1 MVTRTKKIFVGG
13 LSAPTTLEDV
23 KSYFEQFGPVSTGNL
38 LICLKSAERIGPT
51 GGQCVAKE
59 SIVVVVRL
67 LADKQNKLEIP
78 AAKSFFAASLFGAN
92 NGRRRT
98 LLLSHSKGKQ
108 RHRIIAA
115 TLCNESSSCPVSR
128 LSVSLANS

>member
-38 LICLKSAERIGPT
+38 LICLKSAERT
-51 GGQCVAKE
+51 GQCVAKE

-92 NGRRRT
+92 NRRRRT

-108 RHRIIAA
+108 RHRIIVA